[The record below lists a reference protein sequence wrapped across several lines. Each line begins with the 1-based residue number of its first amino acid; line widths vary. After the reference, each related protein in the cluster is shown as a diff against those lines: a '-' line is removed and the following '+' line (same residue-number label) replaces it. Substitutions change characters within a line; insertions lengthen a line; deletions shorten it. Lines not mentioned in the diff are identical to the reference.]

1 MLPVRRTTINT
12 NMRTAHCGEIGS
24 AGCGCGAGT
33 FSYFITP
40 ARMNDV
46 LLTLA
51 ARAIFLGMPS
61 RSTIVLN
68 GGGRYKK
75 NLLLHADAHITL

>member
-1 MLPVRRTTINT
+1 
-12 NMRTAHCGEIGS
+12 
-24 AGCGCGAGT
+24 
-33 FSYFITP
+33 
-40 ARMNDV
+40 MNDV

-75 NLLLHADAHITL
+75 NLLLHVDAHITW